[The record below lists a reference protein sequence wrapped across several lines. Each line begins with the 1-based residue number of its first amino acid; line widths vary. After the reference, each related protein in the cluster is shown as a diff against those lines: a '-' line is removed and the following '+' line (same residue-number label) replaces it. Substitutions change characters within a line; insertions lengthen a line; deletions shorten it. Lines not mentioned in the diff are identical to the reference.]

1 MSVYGRV
8 VAMELRDLHTLEDY
22 SLVVDLQRRVWGD
35 GYDDVVP
42 LSILAVVVKR
52 GGILVGA
59 FDGATLAAFVF
70 SVPGLKDVA
79 GSSVQKPEQK
89 PELKPMQ
96 WSHMLGVDEAYR
108 RSGIGYTL
116 KLAQRDRTLAQG
128 LDLVEWT
135 YDPLMAPNAHLNF
148 ARLGVVAEEYLEN
161 VYGASGSKLHF
172 GAPTDRFVAAWNIT
186 TPHVERRIASEA
198 SAAARTL
205 GVVRDAS
212 ILDAPVV
219 NATREAGGWLVPEG
233 DADLTRDDKRLLVTI
248 PARYGEMLHQDPDT
262 AMTWR
267 LQTRSIFQSYFAR
280 GYRCV
285 DFLLDREHGRGQYV
299 MEKKAIA

>member
-1 MSVYGRV
+1 MDI
-8 VAMELRDLHTLEDY
+8 RDLHTLEDY
-22 SLVVDLQRRVWGD
+22 SLVVDLQRKVWGE

-42 LSILAVVVKR
+42 LSILAVVAKR

-59 FDGATLAAFVF
+59 FDGETLAAFVF
-70 SVPGLKDVA
+70 SVPGLKDRKA
-79 GSSVQKPEQK
+79 
-89 PELKPMQ
+89 MQ

-116 KLAQRDRTLAQG
+116 KLAQRDRALAQG

-161 VYGASGSKLHF
+161 VYGASGSVLHQ
-172 GAPTDRFVAAWNIT
+172 GAPTDRFIAAWNIA
-186 TPHVERRIASEA
+186 TPHVERRIASDA
-198 SAAARTL
+198 QARAGAQAI

-212 ILDAPVV
+212 FAEAPVL
-219 NATREAGGWLVPEG
+219 NATREDGGWLIPVG
-233 DADLTRDDKRLLVTI
+233 DPDLARGEARLLVTI
-248 PARYGEMLHQDPDT
+248 PARYGDMLQQEPAT
-262 AMTWR
+262 ALTWR
-267 LQTRSIFQSYFAR
+267 LQTRSIFQTYFAR

-285 DFLLDREHGRGQYV
+285 DFLLNREQGRGQYV
-299 MEKKAIA
+299 MELKSAAGA

>member
-1 MSVYGRV
+1 MDI
-8 VAMELRDLHTLEDY
+8 RDLHTLEDY
-22 SLVVDLQRRVWGD
+22 SLVVDLQRKVWGD

-70 SVPGLKDVA
+70 SVPGLKDR
-79 GSSVQKPEQK
+79 
-89 PELKPMQ
+89 KPMQ

-116 KLAQRDRTLAQG
+116 KLAQRDRALAQG

-161 VYGASGSKLHF
+161 VYGASGSVLHQ
-172 GAPTDRFVAAWNIT
+172 GAPTDRFIAAWNIA
-186 TPHVERRIASEA
+186 TPHVERRIAGDA
-198 SAAARTL
+198 QAATGF
-205 GVVRDAS
+205 GVLRDAS
-212 ILDAPVV
+212 IADARVLNP
-219 NATREAGGWLVPEG
+219 AHEAGGWLVPAS
-233 DADLTRDDKRLLVTI
+233 DPDLGRDEPRLLVTI
-248 PARYGEMLHQDPDT
+248 PARYGDMLQQEP
-262 AMTWR
+262 AAALTWR
-267 LQTRSIFQSYFAR
+267 LQTRAIFQTYFAR

-285 DFLLDREHGRGQYV
+285 DFLLNREQGRGQYL
-299 MEKKAIA
+299 MEKKAAV

>member
-1 MSVYGRV
+1 MDI
-8 VAMELRDLHTLEDY
+8 RDLHTLEDY
-22 SLVVDLQRRVWGD
+22 ARVVELQRRVWGD

-59 FDGATLAAFVF
+59 FDGETLAAFVF
-70 SVPGLKDVA
+70 SVPGLKDR
-79 GSSVQKPEQK
+79 
-89 PELKPMQ
+89 KPMQ

-135 YDPLMAPNAHLNF
+135 YDPLMAPNAQLNF
-148 ARLGVVAEEYLEN
+148 GRLGVVADEYLEN
-161 VYGASGSKLHF
+161 VYGASGSVLHQ
-172 GAPTDRFVAAWNIT
+172 GAPTDRFVAAWNIA
-186 TPHVERRIASEA
+186 TPHVERRIASDVKA
-198 SAAARTL
+198 F

-212 ILDAPVV
+212 VAEAPVL
-219 NATREAGGWLVPEG
+219 NATREDGGWLVPAGEP
-233 DADLTRDDKRLLVTI
+233 DLSRGETRLLVTI
-248 PARYGEMLHQDPDT
+248 PARYGDMLQAEPAT
-262 AMTWR
+262 ALTWR
-267 LQTRSIFQSYFAR
+267 LQTRAIFQSYFAR

-285 DFLLDREHGRGQYV
+285 DFLLNREQGRGQYV
-299 MEKKAIA
+299 MELKSAAGA

>member
-1 MSVYGRV
+1 MDI
-8 VAMELRDLHTLEDY
+8 RDLHTLEDY

-70 SVPGLKDVA
+70 SVPGLKDR
-79 GSSVQKPEQK
+79 
-89 PELKPMQ
+89 LPMQ

-116 KLAQRDRTLAQG
+116 KLAQRDRALAQG

-161 VYGASGSKLHF
+161 VYGASGSVLHQ
-172 GAPTDRFVAAWNIT
+172 GAPTDRFIAAWNIA
-186 TPHVERRIASEA
+186 TPHVERRIARDAQARAA
-198 SAAARTL
+198 SSI

-212 ILDAPVV
+212 VAEAPVL
-219 NATREAGGWLVPEG
+219 NATREERGWLVPVG
-233 DADLTRDDKRLLVTI
+233 DPDLGRDEARLLVTI
-248 PARYGEMLHQDPDT
+248 PARYGDMLQQEP
-262 AMTWR
+262 AAALAWR
-267 LQTRSIFQSYFAR
+267 LQTRSIFQTYFAR

-285 DFLLDREHGRGQYV
+285 DFLLNREQGRGQYV
-299 MEKKAIA
+299 MEQKSAASL